1 MDLVGRRRE
10 LATVGQ
16 ALDRAARGHGGVIV
30 VIGPAGSGKTALAD
44 AAAELAQAR
53 GVPVL
58 HSEDPHGSGPRLL
71 VVDDPDHTAAEDLTR
86 LASLPGTVVVA
97 TSRQPLGVG
106 TELRLGGLSE
116 PDLAE
121 LVGNLPD
128 GAVHALWLATG
139 GVPGPALRLAA
150 ELAGS
155 SGDAVVQLALTTPSR
170 AEFLELDA
178 GLIRL
183 LEEATTRPG
192 PAETRAR
199 VLARLARELLGD
211 PTSAARRQELVAEAV
226 ALARAADPGVLAEVL
241 DARLHALWDPA
252 AARDRLTTAAEI
264 VTQARAAGDARL
276 ELRGLFWTFVARAE
290 LGDLAGAE
298 TALTAYARA
307 GELAGDSEVAV
318 VVLAR
323 QAMLATIRGRFDTAE
338 NLMGQVAERGRR
350 AGVADTERL
359 LATLRG
365 PLLQLRGDTSGEV
378 DTLRALARRLPG
390 HFFEATLAR
399 VLAETG
405 HAAEAE
411 LELART
417 LPAVLAGTGPR
428 WLAAAAE
435 LATVAAR
442 AEDAAAARALYD
454 ALLPFAGRLVVW
466 GGANTIS
473 GPVDDYLGRLAL
485 RLDRPAEAVAHLDRA
500 VELEERAGTLPWL
513 ASSLATRAG
522 GAGDLARARSIAE
535 RLGLRGVLAD
545 LDPPADEWALLRD
558 GDDWRLDAGSET
570 ARLRDGRGVHYL
582 RALLAAPG
590 QEIPALDLVAG
601 GAGLR
606 VTPGDPVLDDTA
618 RAAYR
623 RRLEV
628 LDEQLAAADRAGDAD
643 RASATE
649 AERTA
654 LLAELRRATGLGG
667 RPRTVSDEAERAR
680 VNATRAL
687 RTTLERLSAAAP
699 LAGAHLRASVHTG
712 RLFRYQPIPG
722 GPGRWRL

>member
-10 LATVGQ
+10 LAAVGQ
-16 ALDRAARGHGGVIV
+16 ALDRAARGHGGLVIV
-30 VIGPAGSGKTALAD
+30 TGPAGAGKTALAD
-44 AAAELAQAR
+44 AAAELARER
-53 GVPVL
+53 GVPV
-58 HSEDPHGSGPRLL
+58 SRGAGTAGNGPRLV
-71 VVDDPDHTAAEDLTR
+71 VVDDPDRATADDLTR
-86 LASLPGTVVVA
+86 LASMSGTVVVA
-97 TSRQPLGVG
+97 TSREPLGVG
-106 TELRLGGLSE
+106 TELRLGGLPE
-116 PDLAE
+116 ADLAE

-139 GVPGPALRLAA
+139 GLPGPALGLAA
-150 ELAGS
+150 DLAGS
-155 SGDAVVQLALTTPSR
+155 SGDAVARLALTTPSR

-178 GLIRL
+178 GLVRL
-183 LEEATTRPG
+183 LEEATTRPLP
-192 PAETRAR
+192 PATRAR

-211 PTSAARRQELVAEAV
+211 PTSAVRRQELIAEAL
-226 ALARAADPGVLAEVL
+226 ALARTAGPGVLAEVL

-252 AARDRLTTAAEI
+252 AARDRLATATEI

-307 GELAGDSEVAV
+307 GELAGDSEAPV
-318 VVLAR
+318 VVLSR
-323 QAMLATIRGRFDTAE
+323 QAMLATVRGRFDTAE
-338 NLMGQVAERGRR
+338 DLVALVAEQGRR

-359 LATLRG
+359 VATVGGLLAS
-365 PLLQLRGDTSGEV
+365 LRGDARDV
-378 DTLRALARRLPG
+378 DTLRGLARRLPG

-405 HAAEAE
+405 HLAEAE

-435 LATVAAR
+435 LAAVAAR
-442 AEDAAAARALYD
+442 AQDQSAAQALYD
-454 ALLPFAGRLVVW
+454 ALLPYAGQLVVW

-500 VELEERAGTLPWL
+500 IELEQRAGTLPWL
-513 ASSLATRAG
+513 AYSLAARAG
-522 GAGDLARARSIAE
+522 GADDLARARSIAE
-535 RLGLRGVLAD
+535 RLGLRGLLAE
-545 LDPPADEWALLRD
+545 LEPAPDEWSLLRD
-558 GDDWRLDAGSET
+558 GDDWRLHAGSET

-582 RALLAAPG
+582 RTLLAAPG

-601 GAGLR
+601 GGGLR
-606 VTPGDPVLDDTA
+606 VAPGEPVLDDTA

-623 RRLEV
+623 RRVAE
-628 LDEQLAAADRAGDAD
+628 LDERLAAADRAGDAD
-643 RASATE
+643 RAASVE

-687 RTTLERLSAAAP
+687 RATIERVAAAAP
-699 LAGAHLRASVHTG
+699 LAGAHLSASVHTG
-712 RLFRYQPIPG
+712 RLFRYQPTSG